1 MADREW
7 NVNEV
12 LLGVATP
19 SGGWCAP
26 ADAVCVCGSTVWPH
40 DCVWAG
46 LKTRLLDLPDEVNA
60 SRGVV
65 VLPPC
70 PMCGRTDWPAGGM
83 HAVRDI
89 HIRAHERKGEA
100 ADV

>member
-1 MADREW
+1 MDEW

-26 ADAVCVCGSTVWPH
+26 ADAVCVCGSTTWPH

-46 LKTRLLDLPDEVNA
+46 LKTTLALPEVATTRLP
-60 SRGVV
+60 

-70 PMCGRTDWPAGGM
+70 PVCGRTDWPAGGM
-83 HAVRDI
+83 HAARDI
-89 HIRAHERKGEA
+89 HMRAHERKGEVA
-100 ADV
+100 GG

>member
-1 MADREW
+1 MD
-7 NVNEV
+7 EV

-26 ADAVCVCGSTVWPH
+26 ADAVCVCGSTTWPH

-46 LKTRLLDLPDEVNA
+46 LKTTLLDLPDEVVA
-60 SRGVV
+60 ARSGGRWP

-70 PMCGRTDWPAGGM
+70 PVCGQVLLPPAGGM
-83 HAVRDI
+83 HAVQTM
-89 HIRAHERKGEA
+89 HMLAHKRKGEVA
-100 ADV
+100 P